1 MGPDRQ
7 PFPMTSQIHID
18 ITEHRLSNGLE
29 VILYRDNR
37 IPLAH
42 VSLHY
47 RVGSSYERPGESG
60 LAHLFEHMMFE
71 GSENVAKNEHGRL
84 LDAAGGSWNAS
95 TSKDRTNYYATVP
108 SNFLDLA
115 LWLEADRMRSLRITP
130 ENFENQRQTVIEEK
144 KQSYDNR
151 PYGRAHL
158 RFDELA
164 YANWAYGHPVI
175 GQVEDLQQ
183 FTLEQALGFHDRF
196 YGPGNAV
203 LVVAGDIVEA
213 DALAKIEHYFSPI
226 VDRTAKFRP
235 DLSEPAQEREKK
247 EIHRDAL
254 AALPAVMQGFHM
266 PEYGS
271 RDHYALSILSLILT
285 QGESSRLYRKMIY
298 DNNWVTSVYSGPNQ
312 YKGPQLFTLW
322 SQMQDGNPPER
333 IQSELMEELRTIGEA
348 RVSDQELEKA
358 RNNISHAFL
367 TRLTRVSQIGE
378 ALASYA
384 VFLGDPRA
392 INTELDRFFAIGAE
406 DIQAAA
412 ARIFTDVNQ
421 TSIFVLPQGGLR

>member
-1 MGPDRQ
+1 
-7 PFPMTSQIHID
+7 MTSQIHID
-18 ITEHRLSNGLE
+18 FTEHRLSNGLQ

-37 IPLAH
+37 VPLVH
-42 VSLHY
+42 VSLYY
-47 RVGSSYERPGESG
+47 RVGSSYEQPGQSG

-84 LDAAGGSWNAS
+84 LDATGGSWNAS

-151 PYGRAHL
+151 PYGRANL

-164 YANWAYGHPVI
+164 YTNWAYGHPVI
-175 GQVEDLQQ
+175 GDVEDLKRL
-183 FTLEQALGFHDRF
+183 TLDEAVAFHERF

-203 LVVAGDIVEA
+203 LVVAGDISEA
-213 DALAKIEHYFSPI
+213 SALAKIEHYFSPI
-226 VDRTAKFRP
+226 ADRTDRFTP
-235 DLSEPAQEREKK
+235 DLTEPAQQQGKK
-247 EIHRDAL
+247 ELHKDIL
-254 AALPAVMQGFHM
+254 AALPAILLGFHM
-266 PEYGS
+266 AEYGS
-271 RDHYALSILSLILT
+271 RDHYALSVLSLILT
-285 QGESSRLYRKMIY
+285 QGESSRLYRKLIY

-312 YKGPQLFTLW
+312 YMGPQLFSVW
-322 SQMQDGNPPER
+322 CQIQDGNSPER
-333 IQSELMEELRTIGEA
+333 IQDELLEELRQIGQSA
-348 RVSDQELEKA
+348 VSDQELEKA

-384 VFLGDPRA
+384 VFLNNPGA
-392 INTELDRFFAIGAE
+392 INTELERFFDIGAK

-412 ARIFTDVNQ
+412 ERTFTAENQ
-421 TSIFVLPQGGLR
+421 TAIFVLPGGGGPR

>member
-1 MGPDRQ
+1 
-7 PFPMTSQIHID
+7 MTSQIHID
-18 ITEHRLSNGLE
+18 FTEHRLSNGLQ
-29 VILYRDNR
+29 VIVYRDNR
-37 IPLAH
+37 IPLVH

-47 RVGSSYERPGESG
+47 RVGSSYEQRGQSG

-108 SNFLDLA
+108 SNHLDLA

-175 GQVEDLQQ
+175 GDVEDLKELS
-183 FTLEQALGFHDRF
+183 LEQAVAFHRRF

-203 LVVAGDIVEA
+203 LVVAGDVTEA
-213 DALAKIEHYFSPI
+213 DALAKLEKYFSPI
-226 VDRTAKFRP
+226 ADGTDGFRP
-235 DLSEPAQEREKK
+235 DLSEPVQEQGKK
-247 EIHRDAL
+247 ELHRDVL
-254 AALPAVMQGFHM
+254 AALPAMMLGFHM

-271 RDHYALSILSLILT
+271 RDHYALAILSLILT

-298 DNNWVTSVYSGPNQ
+298 DNNWVTSIYSGPNQ
-312 YKGPQLFTLW
+312 YKGPQLFTVW
-322 SQMQDGNPPER
+322 CQMQDGNPPER
-333 IQSELMEELRTIGEA
+333 IQTELMAELHSLGQRA
-348 RVSDQELEKA
+348 VSDEEMEKA

-378 ALASYA
+378 ALANYA
-384 VFLGDPRA
+384 VFLDDPGA
-392 INTELDRFFAIGAE
+392 INTELERFFEIGAQ

-412 ARIFTDVNQ
+412 ARIFTVENQ
-421 TSIFVLPQGGLR
+421 TAIFVLPQGGPR

>member
-1 MGPDRQ
+1 
-7 PFPMTSQIHID
+7 MTSQIHID
-18 ITEHRLSNGLE
+18 FSEHRLSNGLQ
-29 VILYRDNR
+29 VILYPDNR
-37 IPLAH
+37 IPLVH

-47 RVGSSYERPGESG
+47 RVGSSYEQRGQSG

-108 SNFLDLA
+108 SNYLELA

-175 GQVEDLQQ
+175 GDVEDLKEL
-183 FTLEQALGFHDRF
+183 TLEQSVAFHRRF
-196 YGPGNAV
+196 YGPGNVV
-203 LVVAGDIVEA
+203 LVVAGDVTEV
-213 DALAKIEHYFSPI
+213 DALAKIEKYFSPI
-226 VDRTAKFRP
+226 ADGTDGFRP
-235 DLSEPAQEREKK
+235 DLAEPAQEREKK
-247 EIHRDAL
+247 ELHRDVL
-254 AALPAVMQGFHM
+254 AALPAMMLGFHM

-271 RDHYALSILSLILT
+271 RDHYALAILSLILT

-298 DNNWVTSVYSGPNQ
+298 DNNWVTSIYSGPNQ
-312 YKGPQLFTLW
+312 YKGPQLFTVW
-322 SQMQDGNPPER
+322 CQMQDGNPPER
-333 IQSELMEELRTIGEA
+333 IQTELMAELRSLGQRA
-348 RVSDQELEKA
+348 VSEEELEKA

-378 ALASYA
+378 ALANYA
-384 VFLGDPRA
+384 VFLDDPEA
-392 INTELDRFFAIGAE
+392 INTELDRFFQIGAQ

-412 ARIFTDVNQ
+412 DRIFTVENQ
-421 TSIFVLPQGGLR
+421 TAIFVLPQGGRR

>member
-1 MGPDRQ
+1 
-7 PFPMTSQIHID
+7 MTSQIHID
-18 ITEHRLSNGLE
+18 FSEYRLSNGLQ

-37 IPLAH
+37 IPLVH
-42 VSLHY
+42 VSLYY
-47 RVGSSYERPGESG
+47 RVGSSYEQRGQSG

-115 LWLEADRMRSLRITP
+115 LWLEADRMHSLRITP

-164 YANWAYGHPVI
+164 YSNWAYGHPVI
-175 GQVEDLQQ
+175 GHVEDLKAL
-183 FTLEQALGFHDRF
+183 TLEQAIEFHGNF

-203 LVVAGDIVEA
+203 LVVAGDIDDS
-213 DALAKIEHYFSPI
+213 DALARIDRYFLPI
-226 VDRTAKFRP
+226 ADRTRAVAP
-235 DLSEPAQEREKK
+235 DLSEPAQEQEKK
-247 EIHRDAL
+247 EVQRDVL
-254 AALPAVMQGFHM
+254 AALPAMLLGFHM

-312 YKGPQLFTLW
+312 YKGPQLFTVW
-322 SQMQDGNPPER
+322 CQMQNGNPPEQ
-333 IQSELMEELRTIGEA
+333 IQTELMQELRRIGEA
-348 RVSDQELEKA
+348 SVSDRELEKA

-378 ALASYA
+378 ALAGYA
-384 VFLGDPRA
+384 VFLDDPGA
-392 INTELDRFFAIGAE
+392 INTDLERFLDIGAK

-412 ARIFTDVNQ
+412 ERVFAAENLTAIL
-421 TSIFVLPQGGLR
+421 VLPQGGSR

>member
-1 MGPDRQ
+1 
-7 PFPMTSQIHID
+7 MTSQIHID
-18 ITEHRLSNGLE
+18 FSEHRLSNSLQ
-29 VILYRDNR
+29 VILHPDDR
-37 IPLAH
+37 IPLVH

-47 RVGSSYERPGESG
+47 RVGSSYEQRGQSG

-108 SNFLDLA
+108 SNYLELA

-175 GQVEDLQQ
+175 GDVEDLKEL
-183 FTLEQALGFHDRF
+183 TLEQSVAFHRRF
-196 YGPGNAV
+196 YGPGNVV
-203 LVVAGDIVEA
+203 LVVAGDVTEV
-213 DALAKIEHYFSPI
+213 DALAKIERYFSPI
-226 VDRTAKFRP
+226 ADGTDGFRP
-235 DLSEPAQEREKK
+235 DLAEPAQEWGKK
-247 EIHRDAL
+247 ELHRDVL
-254 AALPAVMQGFHM
+254 AALPAMMLGFHM

-271 RDHYALSILSLILT
+271 RDHYALAILSLILT

-298 DNNWVTSVYSGPNQ
+298 DNNWVTSIYSGPNQ
-312 YKGPQLFTLW
+312 YKGPQLFTVW
-322 SQMQDGNPPER
+322 CQMQDGNPPER
-333 IQSELMEELRTIGEA
+333 IQTELMAELRSLGQRA
-348 RVSDQELEKA
+348 VSEEELEKA

-378 ALASYA
+378 ALANYA
-384 VFLGDPRA
+384 VFLDDPGA
-392 INTELDRFFAIGAE
+392 INTELDRFFQIGAQ

-412 ARIFTDVNQ
+412 DRIFTVENQ
-421 TSIFVLPQGGLR
+421 TAIFVLPQGGRR

>member
-1 MGPDRQ
+1 
-7 PFPMTSQIHID
+7 MTSHIHID
-18 ITEHRLSNGLE
+18 FTEHRLSNGLQ

-47 RVGSSYERPGESG
+47 RVGSSYEQKGQSG

-108 SNFLDLA
+108 SNYLDLA

-164 YANWAYGHPVI
+164 YANWSYGHPVI
-175 GQVEDLQQ
+175 GDVDDLKQL
-183 FTLEQALGFHDRF
+183 TLEQAVAFHARF

-203 LVVAGDIVEA
+203 LVMAGDISEA
-213 DALAKIEHYFSPI
+213 DALTKAERYFLPI
-226 VDRTAKFRP
+226 ADTTDRFRP
-235 DLSEPAQEREKK
+235 DLSEPAQGQEKK
-247 EIHRDAL
+247 EVHRDVL
-254 AALPAVMQGFHM
+254 AALPAMMLGFHM

-271 RDHYALSILSLILT
+271 RDHYALSMLSLILT

-312 YKGPQLFTLW
+312 YKGPQLFTVW
-322 SQMQDGNPPER
+322 SQMQDGTPPER
-333 IQSELMEELRTIGEA
+333 IQAELMNELGRIGESS
-348 RVSDQELEKA
+348 VSDEELEKA

-367 TRLTRVSQIGE
+367 TRLARVSQIGE

-384 VFLGDPRA
+384 VFLNDPRA
-392 INTELDRFFAIGAE
+392 INTELDRFFEIEAE

-412 ARIFTDVNQ
+412 SRCFKAENQ
-421 TSIFVLPQGGLR
+421 TAIFVLPQGGPR

>member
-1 MGPDRQ
+1 
-7 PFPMTSQIHID
+7 MTSRIHID
-18 ITEHRLSNGLE
+18 FTEHRLSNGLQ

-37 IPLAH
+37 IPLTH

-47 RVGSSYERPGESG
+47 RVGSSYEQRGQSG

-71 GSENVAKNEHGRL
+71 GSENVVKNEHGRL

-164 YANWAYGHPVI
+164 YSNWAYGHPVI
-175 GQVEDLQQ
+175 GDVEDLKKL
-183 FTLEQALGFHDRF
+183 TLEQAIAFHQRF

-203 LVVAGDIVEA
+203 LVLAGDISEPE
-213 DALAKIEHYFSPI
+213 ALAKVEEYFLPI
-226 VDRTAKFRP
+226 ADRTDKFRP
-235 DLSEPAQEREKK
+235 DLSEPPQAQEKK
-247 EIHRDAL
+247 ELHADVL
-254 AALPAVMQGFHM
+254 AALPAILLGFHM

-271 RDHYALSILSLILT
+271 RDHYALAILSLILT

-312 YKGPQLFTLW
+312 YKGPQLFTVW

-333 IQSELMEELRTIGEA
+333 IQAELLEELGRIGQA
-348 RVSDQELEKA
+348 SVSDQELEKA

-367 TRLTRVSQIGE
+367 TRLSRVSQIGE
-378 ALASYA
+378 ALANYA
-384 VFLGDPRA
+384 VFLNDPGA
-392 INTELDRFFAIGAE
+392 INTELERFFAVTAA

-412 ARIFTDVNQ
+412 GRVFSPANQ
-421 TSIFVLPQGGLR
+421 TAVFVLPQGGAR

>member
-1 MGPDRQ
+1 
-7 PFPMTSQIHID
+7 MTSQIHINFS
-18 ITEHRLSNGLE
+18 EHRLSNGLQ
-29 VILYRDNR
+29 VILYPDNR
-37 IPLAH
+37 IPLVH

-47 RVGSSYERPGESG
+47 RVGSSYEQRGQSG

-108 SNFLDLA
+108 SNYLELA

-175 GQVEDLQQ
+175 GDVEDLKEL
-183 FTLEQALGFHDRF
+183 TLEQSVAFHRRF
-196 YGPGNAV
+196 YGPGNVV
-203 LVVAGDIVEA
+203 LVVAGDVTEV
-213 DALAKIEHYFSPI
+213 DALAKIEKYFSPI
-226 VDRTAKFRP
+226 ADGTDGFRP
-235 DLSEPAQEREKK
+235 DLAEPAQEREKK
-247 EIHRDAL
+247 ELHRDVL
-254 AALPAVMQGFHM
+254 AALPAMMLGFHM

-271 RDHYALSILSLILT
+271 RDHYALAILSLILT

-298 DNNWVTSVYSGPNQ
+298 DNNWVTSIYSGPNQ
-312 YKGPQLFTLW
+312 YKGPQLFTVW
-322 SQMQDGNPPER
+322 CQMQDGNPPER
-333 IQSELMEELRTIGEA
+333 IQTELMAELRSLGQRA
-348 RVSDQELEKA
+348 VSEEELEKA
-358 RNNISHAFL
+358 RNNINHAFL

-378 ALASYA
+378 ALANYA
-384 VFLGDPRA
+384 VFLDDPGA
-392 INTELDRFFAIGAE
+392 INTELDRFFQIGAQ

-412 ARIFTDVNQ
+412 DRIFTVENQ
-421 TSIFVLPQGGLR
+421 TAIFVLPQGGRR

>member
-1 MGPDRQ
+1 
-7 PFPMTSQIHID
+7 MTSRIHID
-18 ITEHRLSNGLE
+18 FTEHRLSNGLQ
-29 VILYRDNR
+29 VILYCDNR
-37 IPLAH
+37 IPLVH

-47 RVGSSYERPGESG
+47 RVGSSFEQRGQSG

-108 SNFLDLA
+108 SNHLDLA
-115 LWLEADRMRSLRITP
+115 LWLEADRMRSLRITA

-175 GQVEDLQQ
+175 GDVEDLKQLS
-183 FTLEQALGFHDRF
+183 LEQAVAFHRRF

-203 LVVAGDIVEA
+203 LVVAGDITEA
-213 DALAKIEHYFSPI
+213 DALAKLEKYFSP
-226 VDRTAKFRP
+226 VTGGTDGFRP
-235 DLSEPAQEREKK
+235 DLSEPVQEQKK
-247 EIHRDAL
+247 EELHRDVL
-254 AALPAVMQGFHM
+254 AALPAMMLGFHM
-266 PEYGS
+266 SEYGS
-271 RDHYALSILSLILT
+271 RDHYALAILSLILT

-298 DNNWVTSVYSGPNQ
+298 DNNWVTSIYSGPNQ
-312 YKGPQLFTLW
+312 YKGPQLFTVW
-322 SQMQDGNPPER
+322 CQMQDGNPPER
-333 IQSELMEELRTIGEA
+333 IRMEVMAELHSLGQRA
-348 RVSDQELEKA
+348 VSDEELEKA

-378 ALASYA
+378 ALANYA
-384 VFLGDPRA
+384 VFLDDPGA
-392 INTELDRFFAIGAE
+392 INTEFERFFEIGAQ
-406 DIQAAA
+406 DVQAAA
-412 ARIFTDVNQ
+412 ARIFTVENQ
-421 TSIFVLPQGGLR
+421 TAIFVLPQGGPR

>member
-1 MGPDRQ
+1 
-7 PFPMTSQIHID
+7 MTSQIHID
-18 ITEHRLSNGLE
+18 FSEHRLSNGLQ
-29 VILYRDNR
+29 VILYPDNR
-37 IPLAH
+37 IPLVH

-47 RVGSSYERPGESG
+47 RVGSSYEQRGQSG

-108 SNFLDLA
+108 SNYLELA

-175 GQVEDLQQ
+175 GDVEDLKEL
-183 FTLEQALGFHDRF
+183 TLEQSVAFHRRF
-196 YGPGNAV
+196 YGPGNVV
-203 LVVAGDIVEA
+203 LVVAGDVTEV
-213 DALAKIEHYFSPI
+213 DALAKIEKYFSPI
-226 VDRTAKFRP
+226 ADGTDGFRP
-235 DLSEPAQEREKK
+235 DLAEPAQEREKK
-247 EIHRDAL
+247 ELHRDVL
-254 AALPAVMQGFHM
+254 AALPAMMLGFHM

-271 RDHYALSILSLILT
+271 RDHYALAILSLILT

-298 DNNWVTSVYSGPNQ
+298 DNNWVTSIYSGPNQ
-312 YKGPQLFTLW
+312 YKGPQLFTVW
-322 SQMQDGNPPER
+322 CQMQDGNPPER
-333 IQSELMEELRTIGEA
+333 IQTELMAELRSLGQKA
-348 RVSDQELEKA
+348 VSEEELEKA
-358 RNNISHAFL
+358 RNNINHAFL

-378 ALASYA
+378 ALANYA
-384 VFLGDPRA
+384 VFLDDPGA
-392 INTELDRFFAIGAE
+392 INTELDRFFQIGAQ

-412 ARIFTDVNQ
+412 DRIFTVENQ
-421 TSIFVLPQGGLR
+421 TAIFVLPQGGRR

>member
-1 MGPDRQ
+1 
-7 PFPMTSQIHID
+7 MTSRIHID
-18 ITEHRLSNGLE
+18 FTEHRLSNGLQ

-37 IPLAH
+37 IPLTH

-47 RVGSSYERPGESG
+47 RVGSSYEQRGQSG

-71 GSENVAKNEHGRL
+71 GSENVVKNEHGRL

-164 YANWAYGHPVI
+164 YSNWAYGHPVI
-175 GQVEDLQQ
+175 GDVEDLKKL
-183 FTLEQALGFHDRF
+183 TLEQAIAFHQRF

-203 LVVAGDIVEA
+203 LVLAGDISEPE
-213 DALAKIEHYFSPI
+213 ALAKVEEYFLPI
-226 VDRTAKFRP
+226 ADRTDKFRP
-235 DLSEPAQEREKK
+235 DLSEPAQQQEKQ
-247 EIHRDAL
+247 EHHADVL
-254 AALPAVMQGFHM
+254 AALPAILLGFHM

-271 RDHYALSILSLILT
+271 RDHYALAILSLILT

-298 DNNWVTSVYSGPNQ
+298 DNNWVTSIYSGPNQ
-312 YKGPQLFTLW
+312 YKGPQLFTVW

-333 IQSELMEELRTIGEA
+333 IQAELLEELGRIGQA
-348 RVSDQELEKA
+348 SVSDQELEKA

-367 TRLTRVSQIGE
+367 TRLARVSQIGE
-378 ALASYA
+378 ALANYA
-384 VFLGDPRA
+384 VFLNDPGA
-392 INTELDRFFAIGAE
+392 INTELERFFTVTAA

-412 ARIFTDVNQ
+412 DRVFTAANQ
-421 TSIFVLPQGGLR
+421 TAIFVLPQGGAR

>member
-1 MGPDRQ
+1 
-7 PFPMTSQIHID
+7 MTSQIHID
-18 ITEHRLSNGLE
+18 FTQHRLSNGLR

-37 IPLAH
+37 IPLVH

-47 RVGSSYERPGESG
+47 RVGSSYEQPGQSG

-108 SNFLDLA
+108 SNCLDLA
-115 LWLEADRMRSLRITP
+115 LWLEADRMRSLHITP

-175 GQVEDLQQ
+175 GDVADLKLL
-183 FTLEQALGFHDRF
+183 TLEQALAFHRRF
-196 YGPGNAV
+196 YAPGNAV
-203 LVVAGDIVEA
+203 LVVAGDITEA
-213 DALAKIEHYFSPI
+213 DALAKILPI
-226 VDRTAKFRP
+226 PDGTDEFAP
-235 DLSEPAQEREKK
+235 DLSEPPQEHEKK
-247 EIHRDAL
+247 ELHRDLL
-254 AALPAVMQGFHM
+254 AALPAMMLGFHM

-298 DNNWVTSVYSGPNQ
+298 DNNWVTSIYSGPNQ
-312 YKGPQLFTLW
+312 YKGPQLFTVW
-322 SQMQDGNPPER
+322 SQMQNGNPPER
-333 IQSELMEELRTIGEA
+333 VQAELMVELDSLVERT
-348 RVSDQELEKA
+348 VSDEELEKA

-367 TRLTRVSQIGE
+367 TRLTRVSLIGE
-378 ALASYA
+378 ALANYA
-384 VFLGDPRA
+384 VFLDDPGA
-392 INTELDRFFAIGAE
+392 INTELDRFFDIGVQ

-412 ARIFTDVNQ
+412 GRVFTAANQ
-421 TSIFVLPQGGLR
+421 TAILVLPEGGSR